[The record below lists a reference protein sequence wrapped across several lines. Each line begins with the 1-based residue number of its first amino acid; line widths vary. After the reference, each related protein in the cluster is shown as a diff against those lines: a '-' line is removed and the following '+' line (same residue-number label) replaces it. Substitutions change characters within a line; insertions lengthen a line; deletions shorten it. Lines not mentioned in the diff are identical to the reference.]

1 MSTTAVKKYRV
12 NMPPHL
18 AGLFAGVLHDG
29 DVCEKA
35 YDHDMGGMPGIALKP
50 PPGRQAGHNDGTT
63 RLMTKY
69 LEEVTDDAA
78 PADAAPADATPAKLA
93 TGTPVRVKEDST
105 PAKIG
110 YHVPGTSYT
119 FDRYGE
125 SHSGV
130 PGVLLRPD
138 RDIMHSRPDGT
149 MWYMEN
155 HVEVCGEASAATKSP
170 AAPATPA
177 KTYRVE
183 IDPRAELLATTLAG
197 LKTGDTVTEYR
208 EDPKRPGGLVCRGTS
223 AGIPEIWIP
232 HQWLREVGNETP
244 APARLGPLNL
254 AVGDECE
261 VIGPD
266 VLGYNGSDGKR
277 VRIKTS
283 SMVQTHF
290 DDQDGTPGY
299 ATDDGNPDIPFALWF
314 PATSLRKVG
323 A

>member
-18 AGLFAGVLHDG
+18 ADMFVGVLHDG

-35 YDHDMGGMPGIALKP
+35 YDHDMVGTPGIALKP
-50 PPGRQAGHNDGTT
+50 PPGRQAGHRDGTT
-63 RLMTKY
+63 RMMAKY
-69 LEEVTDDAA
+69 LEEVTDDTTS
-78 PADAAPADATPAKLA
+78 DATPTKLA

-105 PAKIG
+105 PARLG
-110 YHVPGTSYT
+110 YHVSGTSYT
-119 FDRYGE
+119 FDRYVE

-149 MWYMEN
+149 MWFKEKDI
-155 HVEVCGEASAATKSP
+155 EACGEAPAATTPAATKSP
-170 AAPATPA
+170 AAPA
-177 KTYRVE
+177 KRTYRVE
-183 IDPRAELLATTLAG
+183 ITPIAEALVTTLTG
-197 LKTGDTVTEYR
+197 LKTGDVVTEYR
-208 EDPKRPGGLVCRGTS
+208 EDPKRPGGLMCRGTS
-223 AGIPEIWIP
+223 AEIPEIWIP
-232 HQWLREVGNETP
+232 HEWLREVGNETP

-266 VLGYNGSDGKR
+266 VLGDNGSDGKR
-277 VRIKTS
+277 VCIKTS
-283 SMVQTHF
+283 PMVQTHF
-290 DDQDGTPGY
+290 NDQDGTPGY
-299 ATDDGNPDIPFALWF
+299 ATDGGDPDTPFALWF